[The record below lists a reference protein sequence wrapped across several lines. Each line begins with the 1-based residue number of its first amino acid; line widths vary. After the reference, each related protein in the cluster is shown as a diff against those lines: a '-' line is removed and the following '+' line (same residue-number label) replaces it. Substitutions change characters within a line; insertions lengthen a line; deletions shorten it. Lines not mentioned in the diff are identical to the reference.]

1 MKRRGSQFT
10 IILLLLCASTAVA
23 QNPAPSP
30 TAEALLNAMVAK
42 YRSAK
47 TYSDSG
53 TSEAG
58 STWTGVKSH
67 TATFQIRFAR
77 PAFLRF
83 ELLEPRKFGIRE
95 VRTVWWSDENDNQIW
110 SSLKTKI
117 ERLAGDDLYRARWDV
132 GAPAYHIP
140 TLLNERYA
148 NQYFLQVSLLPD
160 PTMLAD
166 ETIEET
172 ECYHLGPKNAAATPD
187 LAYDLW
193 IGKDDLLIRKFGFR
207 RGAFL
212 YHEIHRDI
220 LVDADLPEDTFRV
233 APPE

>member
-1 MKRRGSQFT
+1 MKRRDSQFT
-10 IILLLLCASTAVA
+10 IILLIVCASTAVA
-23 QNPAPSP
+23 QSPTPSP

-42 YRSAK
+42 YRAAK

-53 TSEAG
+53 TSETG
-58 STWTGVKSH
+58 STWTGVESH

-83 ELLEPRKFGIRE
+83 ELLDPMKFGIRE
-95 VRTVWWSDENDNQIW
+95 VRTVWWSDENANQIW
-110 SSLKTKI
+110 SSLRTKI

-148 NQYFLQVSLLPD
+148 NQYFLQISLLPN

-166 ETIEET
+166 EIIEET
-172 ECYHLGPKNAAATPD
+172 ECYHLGPKNAPATPD

-193 IGKDDLLIRKFGFR
+193 IGKDDLLVRKFRFR
-207 RGAFL
+207 RGARL
-212 YHEIHRDI
+212 YEETHSNIRLDET
-220 LVDADLPEDTFRV
+220 LPQDTFRV
-233 APPE
+233 TPP